1 LLDDYDADPVAALT
15 RALAIV
21 HDKHDHDKH
30 DHDKHDHDKHD
41 HDSTAVGGGDAF
53 DALVRRSGLDAET
66 TSALLARDIRA
77 LDHLAR
83 SLNEQRGLA

>member
-1 LLDDYDADPVAALT
+1 MLDDYDADPVAALT

-21 HDKHDHDKH
+21 
-30 DHDKHDHDKHD
+30 HDKHD